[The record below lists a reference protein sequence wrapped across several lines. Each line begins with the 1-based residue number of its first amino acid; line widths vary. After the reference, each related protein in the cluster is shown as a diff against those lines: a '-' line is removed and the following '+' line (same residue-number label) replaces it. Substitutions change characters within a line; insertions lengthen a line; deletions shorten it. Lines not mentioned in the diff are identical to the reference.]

1 MTRNDK
7 PTYYLLNQTLV
18 DPDVANKHREVLSE
32 STVDVGGKKL
42 ITITFKQVLQDFG
55 VRNWNGRI
63 YGRDTVINAIQ
74 RNPLVQYDLKRGTWT
89 GEYGH
94 PLINKTMNEI
104 SRQMTIFPPN
114 ACWTINKYWEEGNL
128 LMGEC
133 TPLADGYGEMLRDR
147 ILTTYP
153 AMASSRAIGGVDKSG
168 NVLPGYTVITYDCV
182 IRPSHKTAYM
192 DKNSVDINT
201 FNIGTGS
208 NMNTMSEA
216 AIQYDFTKDPS
227 FSNFLM
233 SESSSKTQINMLC
246 DTFNLD
252 VDTMEVGRRNITF
265 KSITEAGIQT
275 IVIPINKL
283 VNAEYYNLF

>member
-1 MTRNDK
+1 M
-7 PTYYLLNQTLV
+7 
-18 DPDVANKHREVLSE
+18 
-32 STVDVGGKKL
+32 
-42 ITITFKQVLQDFG
+42 
-55 VRNWNGRI
+55 
-63 YGRDTVINAIQ
+63 
-74 RNPLVQYDLKRGTWT
+74 
-89 GEYGH
+89 
-94 PLINKTMNEI
+94 
-104 SRQMTIFPPN
+104 
-114 ACWTINKYWEEGNL
+114 
-128 LMGEC
+128 
-133 TPLADGYGEMLRDR
+133 
-147 ILTTYP
+147 
-153 AMASSRAIGGVDKSG
+153 DKSG

-208 NMNTMSEA
+208 NVNTMSEA

-265 KSITEAGIQT
+265 KSITESGIQT
-275 IVIPINKL
+275 IVIPINQLQNTITCFNRLQKGGS
-283 VNAEYYNLF
+283 